1 MADDREIPD
10 RGYTTQDLKAVEDAE
25 RVKPKRRVHWAV
37 WLLGIFL
44 VLPVLAFTLWTAATL
59 KYTYSTGD
67 RVGYVQ
73 KFSKKGFICKT
84 WEGQL
89 AMSTVPGSAPQ
100 YFDFTVRDDSVA
112 QRIRQIMETQD
123 GRVAI
128 TYAQHK
134 KVPLSCFGET
144 EYFVTGARPVGA
156 AGATGVTYPTG
167 AASPGVGAPTTPV
180 APVGPAAPARP

>member
-10 RGYTTQDLKAVEDAE
+10 RGYTTQDLKAVNDAE
-25 RVKPKRRVHWAV
+25 RPRKKRHW
-37 WLLGIFL
+37 WLWIVGLLVIF
-44 VLPVLAFTLWTAATL
+44 PVIAFTLWTLTTL

-112 QRIRQIMETQD
+112 QSIRKIMETQD
-123 GRVAI
+123 GRVAL

-144 EYFVTGARPVGA
+144 EYFVTSARPVGPG
-156 AGATGVTYPTG
+156 GATGTVTYPTG
-167 AASPGVGAPTTPV
+167 TPATPGT
-180 APVGPAAPARP
+180 PAAPVPAGPAR

>member
-10 RGYTTQDLKAVEDAE
+10 RGYTTQDLKAVQDAE
-25 RVKPKRRVHWAV
+25 RPRKKRHW
-37 WLLGIFL
+37 WLWIIGLLVIF
-44 VLPVLAFTLWTAATL
+44 PVIAFTLWTLTTL

-73 KFSKKGFICKT
+73 KFSRKGLVCKT

-112 QRIRQIMETQD
+112 QSIRKIMETQD
-123 GRVAI
+123 GRVAL

-144 EYFVTGARPVGA
+144 EYFVTSARPVGS
-156 AGATGVTYPTG
+156 AGATGTATYPTG
-167 AASPGVGAPTTPV
+167 AA
-180 APVGPAAPARP
+180 PAATPAVPAPPAP